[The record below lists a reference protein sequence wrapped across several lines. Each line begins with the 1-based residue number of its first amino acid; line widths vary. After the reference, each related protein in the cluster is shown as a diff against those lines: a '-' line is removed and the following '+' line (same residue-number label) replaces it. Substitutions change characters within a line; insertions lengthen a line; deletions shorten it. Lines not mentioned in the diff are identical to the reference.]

1 MINSTKKKL
10 LVATEL
16 VLTSFVIAFIL
27 FYFGGVVLFLAGIL
41 ICVILIR
48 TGIISQRQMG
58 LRTDNLL
65 KTLPIYLLLYVI
77 TVVGAYIV
85 KISGVSFDKE
95 IVEFRMMWLVFL
107 SSVAQELY
115 YRGYLP
121 IRIKVF
127 TQSKFKVALIISILF
142 GMVHVLLMPIIG
154 YNYNFGTAQKR
165 AVKWGKKMIIAIG
178 IKFESGEIILISRV
192 LNEEGSDR
200 RMDWIPEAIP
210 NEVFGSLFFPGR
222 YVGNLRFLGRPAVR
236 DHAVGKFRISVG
248 ISSKDNKSDRDL
260 AAQICSNIW
269 VNS

>member
-1 MINSTKKKL
+1 MLAEPEKK
-10 LVATEL
+10 
-16 VLTSFVIAFIL
+16 S
-27 FYFGGVVLFLAGIL
+27 
-41 ICVILIR
+41 
-48 TGIISQRQMG
+48 S
-58 LRTDNLL
+58 L
-65 KTLPIYLLLYVI
+65 K
-77 TVVGAYIV
+77 
-85 KISGVSFDKE
+85 E
-95 IVEFRMMWLVFL
+95 EEM
-107 SSVAQELY
+107 
-115 YRGYLP
+115 
-121 IRIKVF
+121 
-127 TQSKFKVALIISILF
+127 SKFDNMYKELGKF
-142 GMVHVLLMPIIG
+142 
-154 YNYNFGTAQKR
+154 FGTAQKR

>member
-154 YNYNFGTAQKR
+154 YNYNLLIFSFLLSLGWTSVYLKHPNLYL
-165 AVKWGKKMIIAIG
+165 MILLHFINNSSLYSI
-178 IKFESGEIILISRV
+178 V
-192 LNEEGSDR
+192 LS
-200 RMDWIPEAIP
+200 
-210 NEVFGSLFFPGR
+210 
-222 YVGNLRFLGRPAVR
+222 
-236 DHAVGKFRISVG
+236 
-248 ISSKDNKSDRDL
+248 
-260 AAQICSNIW
+260 
-269 VNS
+269 